1 MAEFQSLIG
10 RTISHYRVVEKLG
23 GGGMGIVYK
32 AEDVKLGRFVALKF
46 LPDDVAK
53 DSQALSRFQ
62 REAKAASALN
72 HPNICTI
79 YEIGEH
85 EGKPFIA
92 MEFLDGQTLKHRI
105 AGRPMETELILS
117 LAIQIAEGLDAAHAE
132 GIVHRDIK
140 PANILVT
147 RRGHAKILDFGLAKL
162 KQKGDAGAENTLAA
176 SAPGEIRE
184 EHLTSPGTVVGTV
197 AYMSPEQFSAREL
210 DARTDLFSFGVVLY
224 EMATGTLP
232 FRGDSSALITDAILH
247 RAPVPPVRLNP
258 DVPQDL
264 ERIIAKALEK
274 DKTLRYQSAA
284 EMRADLSRLKRDTSS
299 GQVAAAAAEL
309 SGFASSPGISTAG
322 SASSAAVALQPVRW
336 PLMKWLP
343 AAMVALVL
351 LALGIGWMIWKHKA
365 TEKIQMVQQPLTARN
380 ADNPLT
386 RAVISRDGKYLAY
399 NDKDGI
405 SVQEI
410 ENGDSHK
417 LPGTVGLELQDWY
430 PGGLH
435 LLVTD
440 GHDLW
445 TLFAVSGEKHKLAS
459 HVFFAGIS
467 PDGSQILFFREP
479 LSRELWTVPATG
491 GEPQVRSSLGPDE
504 FFVSAAWSPD
514 GKAITDIR
522 ASRSWDAAT
531 LEIRTLQDAKST
543 VLLTDKSLLG
553 GDNALQWLP
562 DGRIVFGFLTGRNE
576 SDLWAVSLSSSGT
589 TDGRPI
595 RLTNTTGSSV
605 AALSASSD
613 GRRLAMMTARYPFS
627 ILVADLSKTGDKL
640 EKPLRLTND
649 SWNNWPGAWTTDSET
664 LFYTSSQN
672 NGGIQRRALSS
683 DSAESFASG
692 PEHYTSPRV
701 SPDGAWVIVWAGEEN
716 KRRLV
721 RIPVSGGTPETIL
734 TPAGPGEM
742 NCVFSARIC
751 VLSEA
756 IGKQVAFSSVDPVR
770 GRLEELAKIDN
781 PGPGPSDMQWSLSP
795 DGRLIAMVE
804 KLSDSVRVLDLRSK
818 QVEVIHPTPPQTGL
832 QMPAWSADGKRL
844 FLTGFPP
851 DEKGRLVEMDMRGQ
865 AHVLVENPYG
875 WIGSPLPSPDGKHV
889 AYLRAF
895 LESNVTLL
903 EHF

>member
-1 MAEFQSLIG
+1 
-10 RTISHYRVVEKLG
+10 
-23 GGGMGIVYK
+23 
-32 AEDVKLGRFVALKF
+32 
-46 LPDDVAK
+46 
-53 DSQALSRFQ
+53 
-62 REAKAASALN
+62 
-72 HPNICTI
+72 
-79 YEIGEH
+79 
-85 EGKPFIA
+85 
-92 MEFLDGQTLKHRI
+92 
-105 AGRPMETELILS
+105 
-117 LAIQIAEGLDAAHAE
+117 
-132 GIVHRDIK
+132 
-140 PANILVT
+140 
-147 RRGHAKILDFGLAKL
+147 
-162 KQKGDAGAENTLAA
+162 
-176 SAPGEIRE
+176 
-184 EHLTSPGTVVGTV
+184 
-197 AYMSPEQFSAREL
+197 
-210 DARTDLFSFGVVLY
+210 
-224 EMATGTLP
+224 
-232 FRGDSSALITDAILH
+232 
-247 RAPVPPVRLNP
+247 
-258 DVPQDL
+258 
-264 ERIIAKALEK
+264 
-274 DKTLRYQSAA
+274 
-284 EMRADLSRLKRDTSS
+284 
-299 GQVAAAAAEL
+299 
-309 SGFASSPGISTAG
+309 
-322 SASSAAVALQPVRW
+322 
-336 PLMKWLP
+336 
-343 AAMVALVL
+343 
-351 LALGIGWMIWKHKA
+351 
-365 TEKIQMVQQPLTARN
+365 
-380 ADNPLT
+380 
-386 RAVISRDGKYLAY
+386 
-399 NDKDGI
+399 
-405 SVQEI
+405 
-410 ENGDSHK
+410 